1 MLAERDRLTTS
12 RYTNKFPYEL
22 PVERHLKEAQQL
34 AIDWSRAVRNIR
46 TKKPISQI
54 PPSEVLMQEHMQGD
68 TIIVRHVLQSQ
79 QPLIEKE
86 WMNLMVKIPIC
97 IEWFQL
103 ISSVCHSVIPP
114 STTQILGYVNT
125 SNENLTA
132 NPTGKNT

>member
-1 MLAERDRLTTS
+1 
-12 RYTNKFPYEL
+12 
-22 PVERHLKEAQQL
+22 
-34 AIDWSRAVRNIR
+34 
-46 TKKPISQI
+46 
-54 PPSEVLMQEHMQGD
+54 MQEHMQGD